1 MYKRLNWSK
10 EPVSS
15 QKLNDMVGNDD
26 YLYERMITGYYNV
39 SGIVRDSGL
48 EIRTGFVKA
57 IATEAGSFFVSH
69 YYPKPFL
76 PGARPVVLVAVVS
89 SGPMLYVLGTRGL
102 DNRAVPD
109 HRGFLTHF
117 SQLRP
122 AGHPTKFVGG
132 DSQWASYIAIAP
144 RA

>member
-1 MYKRLNWSK
+1 MVYKRLNWAK

-26 YLYERMITGYYNV
+26 FLFEKMITGYYNV
-39 SGIVRDSGL
+39 AGIVRDSGL
-48 EIRTGFVKA
+48 EIRTGFVKG
-57 IATEAGSFFVSH
+57 IATQANSFWASH

-76 PGARPVVLVAVVS
+76 PGARPVILCAVAS
-89 SGPMLYVLGTRGL
+89 ASAMLYVLGTRGL
-102 DNRAVPD
+102 DGRAIAD
-109 HRGFLTHF
+109 HRGFLCHF

-122 AGHPTKFVGG
+122 AGHPTKFYGE
-132 DSQWASYIAIAP
+132 QWAAYVAIAP